1 MFYLLDNSDP
11 LSQKENRTWI
21 RHVLVQYS
29 NRENKHHKSDSSY
42 SKQFKFNA
50 NDVNKVYKLIY
61 EKKDSTEKRP
71 LFIIV
76 NDIKRLFR
84 EDKEIINYLRTISSF
99 YLYDIEQVLAE
110 SIFLSVCRINFI
122 GGQDIM
128 GALKECTLRLERV
141 VFSLERARTNK
152 TEVGIDKKIV
162 RLTSA
167 VNDLKTIIN
176 IRYKIHKSEGD
187 GISLIELKMA
197 TNRRTHKS
205 FYRLIQ
211 DKELDQTKNKSEVSM
226 ISARKWYMKKYDKYK
241 DIPSDPVTQ
250 SLLYALM
257 RGYKY

>member
-1 MFYLLDNSDP
+1 MFYLFKNNSDT
-11 LSQKENRTWI
+11 LSQKENKTWI

-76 NDIKRLFR
+76 NDIKSLFR
-84 EDKEIINYLRTISSF
+84 EDKETINYLRTIKTIPMD
-99 YLYDIEQVLAE
+99 DIEHTLAE

-141 VFSLERARTNK
+141 VTHLEIARTNK

-167 VNDLKTIIN
+167 INDLKIIIN

-187 GISLIELKMA
+187 GISLIELKKA
-197 TNRRTHKS
+197 TNRMTHKS

-211 DKELDQTKNKSEVSM
+211 DKKLDQTENKSEVSM

-241 DIPSDPVTQ
+241 NIPSDPVTK

-257 RGYKY
+257 RG

>member
-1 MFYLLDNSDP
+1 
-11 LSQKENRTWI
+11 
-21 RHVLVQYS
+21 VQYS
-29 NRENKHHKSDSSY
+29 NREKKHHKSDSSY
-42 SKQFKFNA
+42 SKQFQFNA

-61 EKKDSTEKRP
+61 EKKDSTEKKPLFIEKRP

-76 NDIKRLFR
+76 NDIKSLFR
-84 EDKEIINYLRTISSF
+84 EDKETINYLRTIKTIPMD
-99 YLYDIEQVLAE
+99 DIEHTLAV

-122 GGQDIM
+122 GGQDTM
-128 GALKECTLRLERV
+128 GALKECTIRLERV
-141 VFSLERARTNK
+141 VTHLEIARTNK

-167 VNDLKTIIN
+167 INNLKIIIN

-197 TNRRTHKS
+197 ANRRTHKS

-211 DKELDQTKNKSEVSM
+211 DKELDQTENKSEVSM
-226 ISARKWYMKKYDKYK
+226 ISARKWYMKKYDIYK
-241 DIPSDPVTQ
+241 DIPSGPVTE

-257 RGYKY
+257 RG